1 MKKLLILLSAVGF
14 LIVTTAVIQTSAVKN
29 ENVTSIKTDRLSEI
43 TMTSARCFFTIAG
56 NNMQKA
62 GVCMNLTGNPTTPS
76 KIDIPLSV
84 PVILL
89 NSAKPK
95 QFNVGVKG
103 LTWNT
108 TYYVKAYV
116 RNNDGTVVYGNELS
130 FKTLPKP

>member
-1 MKKLLILLSAVGF
+1 MKKILLLLAAATF
-14 LIVTTAVIQTSAVKN
+14 LAGATALRNPGHERKD
-29 ENVTSIKTDRLSEI
+29 NVTFIKTDKVSEI
-43 TMTSARCFFTIAG
+43 TMTSVRCFFTLAG

-62 GVCMNLTGNPTTPS
+62 GVCLNTTGSPTTPS

-84 PVILL
+84 PNLLL

-103 LTWNT
+103 LNWNT
-108 TYYVKAYV
+108 TYYIRCYVK
-116 RNNDGTVVYGNELS
+116 NNDGTLAYGNELS

>member
-1 MKKLLILLSAVGF
+1 MKKLLIILGALSF
-14 LIVTTAVIQTSAVKN
+14 LFVTT
-29 ENVTSIKTDRLSEI
+29 DI
-43 TMTSARCFFTIAG
+43 TMTSVKCFFTIAG
-56 NNMQKA
+56 NNMAKA
-62 GVCMNLTGNPTTPS
+62 GVCLNLTGNPTLPS

-84 PVILL
+84 PTILL

-108 TYYVKAYV
+108 TYYIRAYV
-116 RNNDGTVVYGNELS
+116 KNNDGTIVYGNELS

>member
-1 MKKLLILLSAVGF
+1 MKKLLILLAAVSF
-14 LIVTTAVIQTSAVKN
+14 VMVTTSLVQTNAVTRD
-29 ENVTSIKTDRLSEI
+29 NVTSIKTDKLTEI
-43 TMTSARCFFTIAG
+43 TMTSARVFFTIAG

-108 TYYVKAYV
+108 TYYVRAYV

>member
-14 LIVTTAVIQTSAVKN
+14 MMVTTALVQTSAVKN
-29 ENVTSIKTDRLSEI
+29 DNVTSIKTDKLSEI
-43 TMTSARCFFTIAG
+43 TMTSARVYFTISG

-108 TYYVKAYV
+108 TYYVRAYV